1 MAPHRLHLPSPLLRV
16 VHPETKHSDDVTPN
30 TEVAYHSTKDL
41 CRRFRCSSRT
51 LFRRMK
57 RTENPFP
64 KPCIRHRGSENLWA
78 AEDIAAWE
86 RRERERTQLS
96 YLRTP

>member
-1 MAPHRLHLPSPLLRV
+1 MASHRLHLPSPLLRV
-16 VHPETKHSDDVTPN
+16 VHPETKHPDDVAPN
-30 TEVAYHSTKDL
+30 PEVAYHSTKDL

-51 LFRRMK
+51 LFRRIK

-86 RRERERTQLS
+86 RRERERTQL
-96 YLRTP
+96 TP